1 MKAGL
6 YCRVSTQDQ
15 TVENQRSRLEDFCSS
30 RDWETE
36 VFVDDGISGTRSD
49 RPGYNE
55 LLEATRAGEI
65 DVVVVEKLDR
75 LGRSMSQLVMDVERL
90 QEWGVDLVV
99 RDGSVD
105 TTSRYGKLQ
114 LAVFSA
120 LSEIERD
127 IISERTRAA
136 YERKQANGED
146 DWGRPRKDVPAWL
159 VEAVA
164 EGDIS
169 QREAAEKADVSRKTI
184 RNRVR
189 EFEQA
194 QPA

>member
-6 YCRVSTQDQ
+6 YCRVSTRDQ
-15 TVENQRSRLEDFCSS
+15 TVENQRSRLEDFCAS

-49 RPGYNE
+49 RPGYND
-55 LLEATRAGEI
+55 LLDAARAGEI

-127 IISERTRAA
+127 IISERTKAA

-146 DWGRPRKDVPAWL
+146 DWGRPQKNVSDYLLNA
-159 VEAVA
+159 VEA
-164 EGDIS
+164 GDLT
-169 QREAAEKADVSRKTI
+169 QTEAAERADVSRATI
-184 RNRVR
+184 QRRLKER
-189 EFEQA
+189 AEA
-194 QPA
+194 